1 MWSWGSVIDEAYDQN
16 IPVLAARARSDAESW
31 RRWVGGYK
39 RRARSMRAVWNILAI
54 RLDKGTCGGTVLK
67 DKYGKEIEEILSRYP
82 VKRSALIPLL
92 YLAQRDHGYVTESAM
107 QEIAHLLR
115 LTPPQVYETITFY
128 TMFNLKPMGKFHM
141 QVCKSLMCALVGSD
155 TVIEWIK
162 MKLGIAPGES
172 TADGLFSL
180 SVVECLAACGTG
192 PMMQINDDY
201 YEQLTEDKLDRILAD
216 LRSTGT
222 SPLKSGPFMWP
233 EPVPSGRGA

>member
-1 MWSWGSVIDEAYDQN
+1 MTFSETYKDEIA
-16 IPVLAARARSDAESW
+16 
-31 RRWVGGYK
+31 
-39 RRARSMRAVWNILAI
+39 
-54 RLDKGTCGGTVLK
+54 
-67 DKYGKEIEEILSRYP
+67 EILSRYP

-92 YLAQRDHGYVTESAM
+92 YVAQRDQGYVTESAM
-107 QEIAHLLR
+107 KDIAQILK

-128 TMFNLKPMGKFHM
+128 TMFNLKPVGKYHL

-162 MKLGIAPGES
+162 TKLGIAPGES

-192 PMMQINDDY
+192 PMMQVNEDY
-201 YEQLTEDKLDRILAD
+201 YEQLTEEKLDRILSD

-233 EPVPSGRGA
+233 EPASAEQGV